1 METSEYNNADPEYVC
16 EDCVHFQSGKC
27 FEEEENGTI
36 CEKFKLP
43 KKSRQKKQEHNDE

>member
-1 METSEYNNADPEYVC
+1 METSEYNNNSEYVC

-27 FEEEENGTI
+27 FEEEENGVI

-43 KKSRQKKQEHNDE
+43 KRKRSKEDVNDK